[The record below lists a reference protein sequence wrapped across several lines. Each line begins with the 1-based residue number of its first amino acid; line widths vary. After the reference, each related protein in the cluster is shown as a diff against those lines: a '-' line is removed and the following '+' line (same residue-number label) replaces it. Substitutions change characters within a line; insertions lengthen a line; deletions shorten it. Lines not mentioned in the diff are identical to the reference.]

1 MFDRTL
7 QSQCPLADT
16 RKIYVDVTTQ
26 EVMFMLSLYKKL
38 KTFSY
43 LYIVRIKGS
52 IFQMF
57 IHLE

>member
-16 RKIYVDVTTQ
+16 RKVYVDVTTQ
-26 EVMFMLSLYKKL
+26 EVTFMFSLYKKF

-43 LYIVRIKGS
+43 LYIVRINGS